1 MKKLFLI
8 AIVSLV
14 YSIGYA
20 IGTELHV
27 NPILSG
33 LAVTAISCVGLAPKG
48 SLFAGLDISAI
59 NTELGA
65 YWRVYQKEIW
75 RKLFTELELEK
86 YMRKVPNV
94 TDEYVVPSSSNT
106 ELLQPFQ
113 KAWTPKG
120 SVAFDARINKVRQIK
135 IDYLLDSMDEIYR
148 SYLAFMADETTER
161 KNWPL
166 VKYIVMNHIIPGM
179 REELN
184 QISATGNYAAP
195 TPGTAGAYLTSTDGI
210 LTIVADEITATNLTP
225 ITTGVVTQS
234 DALDKFE
241 TFNDSMPVKYRD
253 MAGVILCSATLARY
267 YQRDYRAN
275 FGSFNALDSKD
286 NLKLDATK
294 KVIVGLECFEG
305 SQRMLFTPQNNLLCM
320 YDKIDVPSSFE
331 FQVENRTVKILGDF
345 KRGYGFGNL
354 SEVFVNDQA

>member
-1 MKKLFLI
+1 MKKLL
-8 AIVSLV
+8 LV
-14 YSIGYA
+14 LVLALTYSVGYSF
-20 IGTELHV
+20 GVKLDV
-27 NPILSG
+27 NPVMTG
-33 LAVTAISCVGLAPKG
+33 LALSVVSMLGTAQQGVLN
-48 SLFAGLDISAI
+48 AGLDITAI
-59 NTELGA
+59 NSELGA
-65 YWRVYQKEIW
+65 YWKVYQKEIW
-75 RKLFTELELEK
+75 RKLFTDLEFEK

-94 TDEYVVPSSSNT
+94 TDEYVVASSSNT
-106 ELLQPFQ
+106 EILQPFQ

-120 SVAFDARINKVRQIK
+120 SVAFNARINKVRQLK
-135 IDYLLDSMDEIYR
+135 VDYLLDNMDEIYR

-210 LTIVADEITATNLTP
+210 LTIIADEITATNLTA
-225 ITTGVVTQS
+225 ITTGVIAQS

-253 MAGVILCSATLARY
+253 MAGIIFCSATLARY

-275 FGSFNALDSKD
+275 FGAFNAQDAKD

-320 YDKIDVPSSFE
+320 YDKIDVPNSFE
-331 FQVENRTVKILGDF
+331 FQAENRTVKILGDF

-354 SEVFVNDQA
+354 DEVFVNDQA